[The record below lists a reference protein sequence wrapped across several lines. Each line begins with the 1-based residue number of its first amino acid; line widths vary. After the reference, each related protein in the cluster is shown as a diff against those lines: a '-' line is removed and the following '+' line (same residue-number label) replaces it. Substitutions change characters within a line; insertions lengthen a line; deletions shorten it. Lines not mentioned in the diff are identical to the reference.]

1 MSLEAGSELC
11 CCGWGVHV
19 AFFGPEGNSERS
31 VAVRGADTVVGLTN
45 KLSRVLKKF
54 LSASVW
60 HISFSSFTF
69 SAVSLLITG
78 MEALTVCPVMGFES
92 ASA

>member
-1 MSLEAGSELC
+1 MSLGAGSELC
-11 CCGWGVHV
+11 CCSWGVHV

-31 VAVRGADTVVGLTN
+31 VAVHGADTVVGLTN

-60 HISFSSFTF
+60 HISFFIIYLQRSVIINNWYGGIDCFPNDG
-69 SAVSLLITG
+69 L
-78 MEALTVCPVMGFES
+78 
-92 ASA
+92 